1 MSFSSEVVSIEIKDK
16 VGTLWL
22 DRPEKYNALSEQVWL
37 DIPKALNELVKL
49 DCRVIILAGKGK
61 HFCVGIDL
69 VQGGLSNHLSHA
81 SESDATANLK
91 QLEGTKAFQDSIS
104 SLANCSLPV
113 IAVIQGHCLGAGID
127 MITACDIRIG
137 VEDSNILGIYS
148 HMISYPLYL
157 SAYPIG
163 HLIEFQIEEYIKDKN
178 LGTEFERMS
187 KIGKVLPN
195 S

>member
-104 SLANCSLPV
+104 SLAN
-113 IAVIQGHCLGAGID
+113 AVAVGSVAFRVAGSRARAPRVGGAAGKALD
-127 MITACDIRIG
+127 RAPLVTRPITVA
-137 VEDSNILGIYS
+137 
-148 HMISYPLYL
+148 L
-157 SAYPIG
+157 SATKYWPASGVVGSISS
-163 HLIEFQIEEYIKDKN
+163 
-178 LGTEFERMS
+178 RR
-187 KIGKVLPN
+187 
-195 S
+195 

>member
-104 SLANCSLPV
+104 SLADCSLPV

-127 MITACDIRIG
+127 MITACDI
-137 VEDSNILGIYS
+137 
-148 HMISYPLYL
+148 
-157 SAYPIG
+157 
-163 HLIEFQIEEYIKDKN
+163 
-178 LGTEFERMS
+178 
-187 KIGKVLPN
+187 
-195 S
+195 

>member
-1 MSFSSEVVSIEIKDK
+1 MSFSSEVVSIEIKDR

-49 DCRVIILAGKGK
+49 DCRVIILAGRGK

-69 VQGGLSNHLSHA
+69 VQGGLSNHLSRA

-137 VEDSNILGIYS
+137 CL
-148 HMISYPLYL
+148 LYTSPSPRDRQKSRMPS
-157 SAYPIG
+157 SA
-163 HLIEFQIEEYIKDKN
+163 
-178 LGTEFERMS
+178 
-187 KIGKVLPN
+187 
-195 S
+195 